1 MKLRKSKPITIEIMG
16 GLGNQLFA
24 YIAGAYVAHKSKSP
38 LRVFLRPK
46 RRGETVHASS
56 ITSLALGIN
65 LVSHLSVY
73 ERTALFIRRQIRRIA
88 IAIGIQKDNA
98 ERLSRIHNSDSI
110 GLDKNLSAT
119 NSGYYLSGY
128 FQCYDYFDYLKRN
141 NILPPLGVHN
151 PSDWYLSEK
160 KLLKSVNPIA
170 VHIRRGDYL
179 LNQNSFIGALSI
191 DYYRN
196 AISLILERLA
206 GDHSNAPIW
215 VFSDD
220 PGLVKDEFSEQLDY
234 NFRFVDPPKDSD
246 PAESMFLMSMS
257 RAIVISNSTFSWW
270 SAALGEPELVV
281 APSKWFR
288 DYEDPEGLI
297 PENWISVR
305 SEWKS

>member
-1 MKLRKSKPITIEIMG
+1 MRLKKRKPITIEIMG

-24 YIAGAYVAHKSKSP
+24 YIAGAYVSHKSQSP

-46 RRGETVHASS
+46 KRGETIHASS

-65 LVSHLSVY
+65 LVSRLSVW
-73 ERTALFIRRQIRRIA
+73 ERTSLFIRRQIRRIA
-88 IAIGIQKDNA
+88 IEIGIRKENA
-98 ERLSRIHNSDSI
+98 EKLSQIHQSDSI
-110 GLDKNLSAT
+110 GLDKNLSVT

-128 FQCYDYFDYLKRN
+128 FQCHYYFEYLKKK
-141 NILPPLGVHN
+141 NILPTIALHD

-160 KLLKSVNPIA
+160 KLLKSANPIA

-191 DYYRN
+191 DYYRK
-196 AISLILERLA
+196 AISLVLERLA
-206 GDHSNAPIW
+206 GEQNNVPIW

-220 PGLVKDEFSEQLDY
+220 SALVRDEFSEYLDH
-234 NFRFVDPPKDSD
+234 NFRFVDPPKNSD
-246 PAESMFLMSMS
+246 PAESMLLMSMA

-270 SAALGEPELVV
+270 SAALGDPELVV

-288 DYEDPEGLI
+288 DHEDPEGLI
-297 PENWISVR
+297 PDNWIKVS
-305 SEWKS
+305 SDWKS

>member
-1 MKLRKSKPITIEIMG
+1 MRLKMRKPIPIEIMG

-24 YIAGAYVAHKSKSP
+24 YIAGAYVAHKTHSP

-46 RRGETVHASS
+46 KRGETIHASS

-65 LVSHLSVY
+65 LVTRLSVW
-73 ERTALFIRRQIRRIA
+73 ERTSLFIRRQIKRIA
-88 IAIGIQKDNA
+88 IAIGIREEEA
-98 ERLSRIHNSDSI
+98 ERLSRIHYSDSI
-110 GLDKNLSAT
+110 GLDKNITST

-128 FQCYDYFDYLKRN
+128 FQCHDYFDFLKKN
-141 NILPPLGVHN
+141 GILPTLAVHD

-160 KLLKSVNPIA
+160 KLLKSENPIA

-191 DYYRN
+191 NYYRN
-196 AISLILERLA
+196 AISIILERLA
-206 GDHSNAPIW
+206 GEENNVPIW

-220 PGLVKDEFSEQLDY
+220 PALVRDEFSEYLGH
-234 NFRFVDPPKDSD
+234 NFRFVDPPKNSD
-246 PAESMFLMSMS
+246 PAESMFLMSMA

-270 SAALGEPELVV
+270 SAALGDPELAV

-288 DYEDPEGLI
+288 DHEDPEGLI
-297 PENWISVR
+297 PVNWIKVR
-305 SEWKS
+305 SDWKS

>member
-1 MKLRKSKPITIEIMG
+1 MRQKKRKPITIEIIG

-24 YIAGAYVAHKSKSP
+24 YIAGAYAAQKSQSP

-46 RRGETVHASS
+46 KPGETTHASS
-56 ITSLALGIN
+56 INSLALGIN
-65 LVSHLSVY
+65 LVSRLSVG
-73 ERTALFIRRQIRRIA
+73 ERVALFIRRQIRRIS
-88 IAIGIQKDNA
+88 IAIGIRKEKA

-110 GLDKNLSAT
+110 GLDKNLSDT

-128 FQCYDYFDYLKRN
+128 FQCHHYFDYLRENK
-141 NILPPLGVHN
+141 ILPPLAIHD
-151 PSDWYLSEK
+151 PSDWYLSEM
-160 KLLKSVNPIA
+160 KLLTSGNPIA

-196 AISLILERLA
+196 AISLILDRLVS
-206 GDHSNAPIW
+206 DDSNVPIW

-220 PGLVKDEFSEQLDY
+220 PGLVKDEFSKQLDH

-246 PAESMFLMSMS
+246 PAESMFLMSKA

-270 SAALGEPELVV
+270 SAALGDPELVV

-297 PENWISVR
+297 PENWIKVK
-305 SEWKS
+305 SEWRS